1 MYRHLCPNQT
11 LCLAHLILSEMQ
23 RVPNEN
29 IDVNAT
35 VNTTETLVEALEEEE
50 NLQIP
55 EEVIGKVLFHI
66 LNRNMPLV
74 RNINNSHNIGKA
86 KIVVVKDQDNKD
98 HKKMN
103 DLYLIMNR

>member
-23 RVPNEN
+23 LVLNEN

-35 VNTTETLVEALEEEE
+35 VNTIGTLMEALEVEE
-50 NLQIP
+50 NLQIL
-55 EEVIGKVLFHI
+55 EEMIEKVLFHI

-74 RNINNSHNIGKA
+74 RNNNSNNIGKA

>member
-1 MYRHLCPNQT
+1 
-11 LCLAHLILSEMQ
+11 MQ
-23 RVPNEN
+23 LVLNEN

-35 VNTTETLVEALEEEE
+35 VNTIGTLVEALEEEEE

-55 EEVIGKVLFHI
+55 EEMIEKVLFHI

-74 RNINNSHNIGKA
+74 RNNNSNNIGKA